1 MFRPGTLHLRNHF
14 FQIGGLT
21 PLIEKDIIHV
31 MDKEVPMPYLTITKA
46 PDYNDKTIADAV
58 SDILDSS
65 GLDWAGRSVLV
76 KPNLLGPF
84 APDSAVVT
92 HPSIIRAVREELN
105 RRGSRLIVGDNP
117 GVRGYGMVGRTA
129 KVSGA
134 GEASGEDFV
143 NITLRPRRMDLS
155 SRHAD
160 SITISSEVLEADLLV
175 SLPKFKTHMST
186 VITGAIKNSFGFVV
200 GAEKSRLHAVAPRLE
215 DFGELVTDIYA
226 IRPPDLVIMDAI
238 VGMEGNGPSAGR
250 IREIGCIL
258 SSDSG
263 GAIDLAM
270 CRMTGID
277 PSRVATQRVA
287 AERGLAPRTLD
298 EVDLRGEL
306 PALHRFRPPSNLVR
320 LDPGG
325 RIYGFIS
332 RRLSAP
338 QMRVD
343 KKLCTACGV
352 CARSCPVEAIIVD
365 GHPVFDYHKCIACY
379 CCYELCPEHAVKVGR
394 LMRLVGGQ

>member
-1 MFRPGTLHLRNHF
+1 
-14 FQIGGLT
+14 
-21 PLIEKDIIHV
+21 
-31 MDKEVPMPYLTITKA
+31 MPYLTATKV
-46 PDYNDKTIADAV
+46 PDYDDHIIANVV

-65 GLDWAGRSVLV
+65 GLEWAGRRVLV

-84 APDSAVVT
+84 TPHSAVVT
-92 HPSIIRAVREELN
+92 HPSIIRAVREELR
-105 RRGSRLIVGDNP
+105 RRGCQVMVGDNP

-134 GEASGEDFV
+134 GEASGEDFT
-143 NITLRPRRMDLS
+143 NITLRPRRMNLA
-155 SRHAD
+155 SRHVD
-160 SITISSEVLEADLLV
+160 SITVSSEVMEADLLV
-175 SLPKFKTHMST
+175 SLPKFKTHMAT
-186 VITGAIKNSFGFVV
+186 VLTGAIKNSFGFVV
-200 GAEKSRLHAVAPRLE
+200 GAEKSRLHAEAPRPE
-215 DFGELVTDIYA
+215 DFGELMVDIYA
-226 IRPPDLVIMDAI
+226 IRPPDLVIMDAVI
-238 VGMEGNGPSAGR
+238 GMEGNGPSAGKT
-250 IREIGCIL
+250 REIGYIL
-258 SSDSG
+258 SSDNG
-263 GAIDLAM
+263 GAMDLAM

-298 EVDLRGEL
+298 ELDMRGEL
-306 PALHRFRPPSNLVR
+306 PALHNFRPPSNLIR

-343 KKLCTACGV
+343 KKRCTSCGV
-352 CARSCPVEAIIVD
+352 CARSCPVDAIVVD
-365 GHPVFDYHKCIACY
+365 DHPVFDYHKCIACY